1 MSEKESPKDAPN
13 SVPQKNHEAGP
24 ATTSAATAS
33 PPSVGATNTSLL
45 RSLPSSLVPVAIFAA
60 AAILFVLISSNWTF
74 FENKTAIKTDDA
86 YVRADVAPLSTK
98 VSGIVRAVLVNDF
111 QHVKTGQIL
120 VELKNDEYKARVEE
134 ARQAIT
140 QAELKLADIKTRRE
154 LQDAKISQATSV
166 IDISRSSVSQSKDQ
180 VAEGRLAID
189 AETSGSEALQAAVA
203 QARAAVQAASADLT
217 RSDLERQRQ
226 EALLKNEST
235 TNEVVEKV
243 ENEYQRAAANLE
255 AQKAALA
262 RAIADLST
270 QRTRIR
276 KAKEQYAS
284 AIADQHKASVNV
296 DSHRDDLIMRSK
308 ERELLDSEEK
318 LLQSE
323 VRSRKAAL
331 QVAQADLDYTI
342 VRAPADGQIGEIKA
356 KAGQL
361 VGAGAQVMTLVSA
374 KPWIVANYRETQL
387 ATVKEGDPVE
397 ISIDA
402 LPVKNLTGHVEQ
414 IAPASGAQFSLLPP
428 ENATGNFTKIVQRIP
443 VKIAFDNAEQSALRP
458 GMSAIVTIKP
468 RAIER

>member
-1 MSEKESPKDAPN
+1 M
-13 SVPQKNHEAGP
+13 PQKSPDSGP
-24 ATTSAATAS
+24 AAMSAASAS
-33 PPSVGATNTSLL
+33 PPPLGDTKTSLL
-45 RSLPSSLVPVAIFAA
+45 RSLPSSLAPVAIFAA
-60 AAILFVLISSNWTF
+60 AALLFVLISANWTF
-74 FENKTAIKTDDA
+74 FENKTAVKTDDA

-98 VSGIVRAVLVNDF
+98 ISGIVRAVLVSDF

-120 VELKNDEYKARVEE
+120 VELKNDEYKARVDE
-134 ARQAIT
+134 AQQAIT

-166 IDISRSSVSQSKDQ
+166 IEMSRSSVSQSKDQ

-203 QARAAVQAASADLT
+203 QAQAAVQAASADLT

-262 RAIADLST
+262 RATADLST
-270 QRTRIR
+270 QRTRVR

-296 DSHRDDLIMRSK
+296 DSHRDDLIMRNK

-331 QVAQADLDYTI
+331 QAAQADLDYTI

-361 VGAGAQVMTLVSA
+361 VGAGTQVMTLVSA

-387 ATVKEGDPVE
+387 ATVREGDPVE

-402 LPVKNLTGHVEQ
+402 LPAKHLIGHVEQ

-443 VKIAFDNAEQSALRP
+443 VKIAFDNAEQSPLRP

-468 RAIER
+468 RAIEK